1 MSYFKNKSILVSG
14 GTGSI
19 GSAIV
24 RKLQKKMCKVIR
36 VFSNDENGL
45 YELSEKI
52 NEKKDISLQQKMK
65 KNKIR
70 FILGDIRELKR
81 CIEATKNIDI
91 VIHAAALKHV
101 PICEFNPKEA
111 LKTNYI
117 GTKNLIKASKKNS
130 VKKFLFISTDKVV
143 NPISVM
149 GKSKRDAEK
158 KVITSNKIGKTIFSC
173 IRFGNII
180 GSRGSVLPKFKNQ
193 IYQNKS
199 LSITDKKM
207 ERYFLT
213 IEKAVENI
221 FTSIKLMQGKE
232 IFIIGN
238 LPNFKIYDLAIVL
251 KNFFNKKIGYNKN
264 IIFTGMR
271 SGERINEKLFL
282 PSKHK
287 NIFRYKNLIILIEE
301 DKEKINLK
309 KYNYPI
315 KVYKNENLEKIA
327 SQNYIKK
334 YLISNKLI

>member
-19 GSAIV
+19 GSEIV
-24 RKLQKKMCKVIR
+24 RKLQKKKCKVIR

-45 YELSEKI
+45 YELSEKL
-52 NEKKDISLQQKMK
+52 NEKKDISFQQKMK

-70 FILGDIRELKR
+70 FILGDIRESKR
-81 CIEATKNIDI
+81 CLEATKNIDI

-111 LKTNYI
+111 FKTNYI
-117 GTKNLIKASKKNS
+117 GTKNLIKASKKNK

-143 NPISVM
+143 SPISVM

-158 KVITSNKIGKTIFSC
+158 EVIKSNKSGKTIFSC

-221 FTSIKLMQGKE
+221 FTSINLMQGKE
-232 IFIIGN
+232 IFVIGN

-251 KNFFNKKIGYNKN
+251 KKYFMKKIGYNKK
-264 IIFTGMR
+264 ITFTGMR

-282 PSKHK
+282 QNHHK
-287 NIFRYKNLIILIEE
+287 NIFKFKNLILLLE
-301 DKEKINLK
+301 DDKDKIKLK
-309 KYNYPI
+309 KYKFPI
-315 KVYKNENLEKIA
+315 KIFKDEKIKINA
-327 SQNYIKK
+327 TQNYIKK

>member
-24 RKLQKKMCKVIR
+24 NKLQKHKCKVIR

-52 NEKKDISLQQKMK
+52 NELKDISFQQKMK

-70 FILGDIRELKR
+70 FILGDIRELQR

-111 LKTNYI
+111 LKTNYV
-117 GTKNLIKASKKNS
+117 GTKNLIKASKKNK

-149 GKSKRDAEK
+149 GKSKKVAEQ
-158 KVITSNKIGKTIFSC
+158 KVLKSNKKGQTLFSC

-193 IYQNKS
+193 ILQNKS

-213 IEKAVENI
+213 IDKAVDNI
-221 FTSIKLMQGKE
+221 FSSIKLMRGKE

-251 KNFFNKKIGYNKN
+251 KKHFKEKIGYNKK
-264 IIFTGMR
+264 IIITGMR
-271 SGERINEKLFL
+271 SGERTFEKLFL
-282 PSKHK
+282 PKKHK

-301 DKEKINLK
+301 KRNKINID
-309 KYNYPI
+309 KYGYPF
-315 KVYKNENLEKIA
+315 KVYNDEDLQKVA